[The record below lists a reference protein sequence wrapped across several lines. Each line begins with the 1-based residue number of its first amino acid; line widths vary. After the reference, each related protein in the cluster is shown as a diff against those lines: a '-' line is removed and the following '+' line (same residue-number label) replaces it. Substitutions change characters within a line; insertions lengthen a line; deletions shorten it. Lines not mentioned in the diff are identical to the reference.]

1 MHKSYFLSFLV
12 FFAAAALLM
21 CTACRQDREQIVQ
34 EKVAER
40 VAAFT
45 KKKSEECREALL
57 ETAEEQVDSLLLMEA
72 QNALN
77 DSLARAR
84 PGRPFQ
90 PPAVP
95 PIDSL
100 KIQPIFNGIE
110 PASSTGGG

>member
-1 MHKSYFLSFLV
+1 MNKQFDLYFLGLAV
-12 FFAAAALLM
+12 AAGLLGAAA
-21 CTACRQDREQIVQ
+21 CGRDKEQIVR

-40 VAAFT
+40 VEAFN
-45 KKKSEECREALL
+45 KKKREECREALL
-57 ETAEEQVDSLLLMEA
+57 ETAEERVDSLLLMEA

-110 PASSTGGG
+110 PASSTGGR